1 MNLKNQ
7 FFASMIVIS
16 ALSISFSSCKSDDPK
31 PDDEPK
37 NESEL
42 ITTFKIELKDSLT
55 NNIQTLY
62 FKDLDGEGGNPPT
75 QLDTIRLRSESVY
88 LCSVF
93 MLDES
98 KNPVKD
104 ITEEIKEEADEHLL
118 VYKVTS
124 ANLSIQ
130 ITDKDSKNL
139 PLGLLTKWKSGSTS
153 NGHLLVSLKHQPDI
167 KDGSADK
174 GETDVEINFPVI
186 IR

>member
-7 FFASMIVIS
+7 FFASMVV
-16 ALSISFSSCKSDDPK
+16 LSTLLISFSACNTDEPK
-31 PDDEPK
+31 PDDEPN

-55 NNIQTLY
+55 NQIKIFY
-62 FKDLDGEGGNPPT
+62 FKDLDGEGGNPTT
-75 QLDTIRLRSESVY
+75 QLDTIRLKSQSVY

-98 KNPVKD
+98 KNPVDD

-118 VYKVTS
+118 VYKVTA
-124 ANLSIQ
+124 ANLSIN

-139 PLGLLTKWKSGSTS
+139 PLGLLSNWVVGNAS
-153 NGHLLVSLKHQPDI
+153 NGQLLVSLKHQPDI
-167 KDGSADK
+167 KDGSTDK

>member
-1 MNLKNQ
+1 MKFKNQ
-7 FFASMIVIS
+7 FFASLVVIS
-16 ALSISFSSCKSDDPK
+16 TLLISFSSCKSDDPK
-31 PDDEPK
+31 PDDEPN

-55 NNIQTLY
+55 NNIQTFY

-75 QLDTIRLRSESVY
+75 QLDTIRLRTEAVY

-98 KNPVKD
+98 KNPVED
-104 ITEEIKEEADEHLL
+104 ITEEIKEEADEHLM
-118 VYKVTS
+118 VYKVTG

-139 PLGLLTKWKSGSTS
+139 PLGLLTNWKSGSAS
-153 NGHLLVSLKHQPDI
+153 NGQLMISLKHQPGI

-186 IR
+186 VK